1 MRRILVMKVIVVLS
15 GGLDSTVVLYDAV
28 ARNSTQGVK
37 AISFNYGQRHVREL
51 ESARAVAERLGVTH
65 KVVDLASL
73 TGLFGESA
81 LTNREVAVPDGHYT
95 DLSMKSTVV
104 PNRNMILLS
113 IAAAWAISEKFN
125 AVAYGAHA
133 GDHTI
138 YPDCRDEFVESCS
151 QTLKLAD
158 WHPVEIVRPF
168 VTKTKQDIVLRGAEL
183 GVPFELTWSC
193 YKGGE
198 LHCGTCG
205 TCVERREAFVEAGVS
220 DPTSYSY

>member
-1 MRRILVMKVIVVLS
+1 MKVIVVLS

-28 ARNSTQGVK
+28 VRNSTDAVK

-51 ESARAVAERLGVTH
+51 ESAGIVTGKLGVTH
-65 KVVDLASL
+65 KTIDLTAV
-73 TGLFGESA
+73 TELFGESS
-81 LTNREVAVPDGHYT
+81 LTDRAIAVPDGHYT
-95 DLSMKSTVV
+95 DNSMKSTVV

-113 IAAAWAISEKFN
+113 IAAAWAISQKFD

-138 YPDCRDEFVESCS
+138 YPDCRDEFVASCA

-168 VTKTKQDIVLRGAEL
+168 VKHSKRDIVLRGIEL
-183 GVPFELTWSC
+183 GVPFEDTWSC
-193 YKGGE
+193 YKGGQY
-198 LHCGTCG
+198 HCGTCG
-205 TCVERREAFVEAGVS
+205 TCVERREAFEEAGVL
-220 DPTSYSY
+220 DPTRYA

>member
-1 MRRILVMKVIVVLS
+1 MKVIVVLS

-28 ARNSTQGVK
+28 ERNSTDGVK

-51 ESARAVAERLGVTH
+51 ESAHGVTEKLGIEH
-65 KVVDLASL
+65 KIVDLTAL
-73 TGLFGESA
+73 TELFGGSA
-81 LTNREVAVPDGHYT
+81 LTNRAVAVPDGHYT
-95 DLSMKSTVV
+95 DNSMKSTIV

-113 IAAAWAISEKFN
+113 IAAAWAISEKFD

-138 YPDCRDEFVESCS
+138 YPDCRDEFVESCAR
-151 QTLKLAD
+151 TLKLAD

-168 VTKTKQDIVLRGAEL
+168 VKYTKREIVLRGAEL
-183 GVPFELTWSC
+183 GVPFAKTWSC
-193 YKGGE
+193 YKGGH

-205 TCVERREAFVEAGVS
+205 TCVERREAFVEAGVL
-220 DPTSYSY
+220 DPTSYA